1 MKKLSYAVLKEQGY
15 DGYLLESAPERV
27 LQFGEGNFLRAFVDY
42 FIDELNEKAGFNSKV
57 VLCQP
62 IAPDLDDRF
71 NEQEGL
77 YTLFLRGFQDGK
89 KINKNFA
96 SLRLCEK

>member
-15 DGYLLESAPERV
+15 DGY
-27 LQFGEGNFLRAFVDY
+27 FLNQRRNVYFSLVKETSSRAFVDY

-77 YTLFLRGFQDGK
+77 
-89 KINKNFA
+89 
-96 SLRLCEK
+96 

>member
-42 FIDELNEKAGFNSKV
+42 FIDELNEKSRIQLQSCSVPANRS
-57 VLCQP
+57 
-62 IAPDLDDRF
+62 RS
-71 NEQEGL
+71 
-77 YTLFLRGFQDGK
+77 R
-89 KINKNFA
+89 
-96 SLRLCEK
+96 